1 MFAFSHDA
9 GSRSGGIRHREVS
22 ILSVGL
28 LLPTGFSVLSFA
40 PIAVFETANG
50 VAGERFYDIHL
61 VSETGKRV
69 ANSLGRSMDTELL
82 GERSRQGRPAGESL
96 IGITGGAV
104 THVSHASRA
113 GVVLLYFSRRQEA
126 AS

>member
-1 MFAFSHDA
+1 M
-9 GSRSGGIRHREVS
+9 
-22 ILSVGL
+22 
-28 LLPTGFSVLSFA
+28 LSFA

-82 GERSRQGRPAGESL
+82 GERSYDTLLLGAATEIVPPTPRTIGFLREAAATTRRIVAANLG
-96 IGITGGAV
+96 IGIAMRMGNAKQLGA
-104 THVSHASRA
+104 
-113 GVVLLYFSRRQEA
+113 RRNHSFLE
-126 AS
+126 